1 MLKCAWFSLRNQHF
15 EKWWG
20 EEGSNL
26 PELVFVPD
34 HAENLQQSLG
44 MGASLPTSPATQVT
58 HASIA
63 FIDASISIFTFIE
76 TSPMKKT
83 PARHPALAS
92 CSKLFAFAEILSISR
107 YKNVK
112 VPHRSIENS
121 NQLDFSSPTSHQ
133 KSSINNLPIFVL
145 PLSFSPSSHLLSS
158 CMSDGG

>member
-34 HAENLQQSLG
+34 HAENLQQSLV

-92 CSKLFAFAEILSISR
+92 CSKLFAFLWGQVLHSCGVILWGQVLHCDI
-107 YKNVK
+107 
-112 VPHRSIENS
+112 
-121 NQLDFSSPTSHQ
+121 FSS
-133 KSSINNLPIFVL
+133 F
-145 PLSFSPSSHLLSS
+145 FSRRAFPVT
-158 CMSDGG
+158 